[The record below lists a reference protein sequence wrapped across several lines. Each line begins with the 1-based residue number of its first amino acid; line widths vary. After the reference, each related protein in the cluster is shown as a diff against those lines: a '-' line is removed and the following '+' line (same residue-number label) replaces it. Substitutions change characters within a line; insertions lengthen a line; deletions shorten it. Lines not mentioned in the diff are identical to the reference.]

1 MNPLS
6 QFENTTTPP
15 VLLSLLVAFF
25 GLCEM
30 AQAVVPAPDG
40 GYPRGNTAE
49 GQSALF
55 SLTTGG
61 YNTAV
66 GFFSLRSE
74 TIGSFNTAIGAGALL
89 ANFGVGGGGGDQN
102 TATGTGALLSN
113 TNGFQNTADGAF
125 ALSSNTIGGS
135 NTALGS
141 NAGSNITGS
150 GNICIG
156 ATVTGVAGENNT
168 TRIGNIY
175 DSIATDRAVYVNS
188 DNKLGT
194 ILSSRRYKEE
204 IKPMDK
210 TSEVLLAL
218 KPVTFRYKQELD
230 PRHVPMFGLIAEDV
244 EKVNPDLV
252 TRNKKG
258 EVETVRYEAVN
269 AMLLNEFLKE
279 HRRVQ
284 EQNWRIQQ
292 QEATITQLK
301 KDFRSTVAQ
310 LTTRL
315 DEQAARIQKVSVQL
329 TSASQSDGELE
340 ISRPAP
346 QMVINNP

>member
-1 MNPLS
+1 MNEP
-6 QFENTTTPP
+6 NTIFRTM
-15 VLLSLLVAFF
+15 LLALTCFALPQ
-25 GLCEM
+25 M
-30 AQAVVPAPDG
+30 APGAVPAPDG
-40 GYPRGNTAE
+40 GYPGGNTAE

-74 TIGSFNTAIGAGALL
+74 AIGSFNTAIGAGALF

-125 ALSSNTIGGS
+125 ALSSNTIGGA

-156 ATVTGVAGENNT
+156 AAVTGVAGENNT

-175 DSIATDRAVYVNS
+175 DSLATDRAVYVNS

-194 ILSSRRYKEE
+194 IFSSRRYKRE
-204 IKPMDK
+204 IKPMNK
-210 TSEVLLAL
+210 ASEALLGL

-230 PRHVPMFGLIAEDV
+230 PHHVPMFGLIAEDV
-244 EKVNPDLV
+244 EKVSPDLV

-279 HRRVQ
+279 HRKVEKLRNDFQAAVA
-284 EQNWRIQQ
+284 QQ
-292 QEATITQLK
+292 QKEISALAATVK
-301 KDFRSTVAQ
+301 A
-310 LTTRL
+310 
-315 DEQAARIQKVSVQL
+315 QAAQIQKVSAQL
-329 TSASQSDGELE
+329 EATNPMS
-340 ISRPAP
+340 
-346 QMVINNP
+346 QMVLNNQ

>member
-1 MNPLS
+1 MKSRDTLLRILLLALGC
-6 QFENTTTPP
+6 FG
-15 VLLSLLVAFF
+15 VLP
-25 GLCEM
+25 GTH
-30 AQAVVPAPDG
+30 AVVPAPDG
-40 GYPRGNTAE
+40 GYPGGNTAE
-49 GQSALF
+49 GQNALF
-55 SLTTGG
+55 SLTSGTF
-61 YNTAV
+61 NTAI
-66 GFFSLRSE
+66 GFLSLRSN
-74 TIGSFNTAIGAGALL
+74 TDAAFNTGVGAGALLANTTGNNTAIGAGALL
-89 ANFGVGGGGGDQN
+89 ANTGVVGGGGDQN

-113 TNGFQNTADGAF
+113 TNGIQNTADGAF

-141 NAGSNITGS
+141 NAGSNITGF
-150 GNICIG
+150 GNICMG

-194 ILSSRRYKEE
+194 IVSSRRYKQE

-258 EVETVRYEAVN
+258 VVETVRYEAVN

-279 HRRVQ
+279 QKKV
-284 EQNWRIQQ
+284 EKQQ
-292 QEATITQLK
+292 ATITELK
-301 KDFRSTVAQ
+301 STVTQQQKDFQATAAHQQRQIEA
-310 LTTRL
+310 LTAGL
-315 DEQAARIQKVSVQL
+315 QKVSAQL
-329 TSASQSDGELE
+329 EASK
-340 ISRPAP
+340 PAP
-346 QMVINNP
+346 QVVNNP